1 MESVA
6 CNDIPVKC
14 ACNGHANACSEFM
27 LQSRALETVA
37 EMVLCAVSVEEQ
49 LCEVGSREL
58 QSQVSKKAFISVC
71 WMLLSTAL
79 CFFFVFGVVV
89 LFCFVLFFS
98 FNSSFFP
105 LSQCVLRQF
114 FHLSDFSS
122 LLCPLETCSP

>member
-27 LQSRALETVA
+27 LQSRALETVV

-79 CFFFVFGVVV
+79 CFFFVFVVVV
-89 LFCFVLFFS
+89 LFCFVLFCFS
-98 FNSSFFP
+98 LSTAPFF
-105 LSQCVLRQF
+105 LSPSVF
-114 FHLSDFSS
+114 
-122 LLCPLETCSP
+122 